1 METLRKIIEEKKR
14 KGEEKKPYYGIR
26 KLSVGIVSCMLGHLL
41 FFASPVVVSA
51 VEATPEDVSIIQMQS
66 VKGEAIER
74 SATLVAVTGA
84 TGIRAAS
91 GNIDSENLGY
101 APNAKYSFQDLKF
114 DPEKLSKTN
123 SARQIQFKIY
133 GKHNIAASTDNWKIN
148 LQIDE
153 RIAKHV
159 IGIEVEPKRL
169 TEANP
174 RPIRRALTRKSDTIG
189 RMTNIWEVNYIRSE
203 NGVFAGGETT
213 DTQTAHNGII
223 YLDKPLNKILEEIG
237 DENLTNERLFYR
249 IYLTSVQ
256 DKGAIV
262 PGIASTGFFKI
273 NGLDIQIETIE
284 SSGNEKWFKHA
295 AVEGR
300 YVRSDKFKNPG
311 GAINQNGAIVVD
323 HKISKNTNFAYISAK
338 NKPWTLE
345 YGVDP
350 RLVKYIGGIEL
361 YYMDA
366 ADYVNPDYSL
376 KNKANRKVRDLSI
389 VRTAGHKKY
398 GYGDITENQFTQIVD
413 VHGGRPEPITIRYV
427 YKLNKPINEILEEL
441 RREAGVEEGEAFGK
455 DFIFSAWIT
464 DKTKD
469 ALITNTY
476 GTGYYRI
483 QDIDGDGKL
492 DEEEANNEQSP
503 YIGVPKITAPYEG
516 DNKVK
521 AVVHLNEN
529 AGKGNKA
536 QLINKNGVVVATINN
551 VDAEEN
557 GIPKT
562 IDRELEFTVTDSSV
576 LGKAGDKLTVKIIPS
591 DERYEKAEEAETKV
605 KEAPKAVKDPLRV
618 VKGKDLTEDTVL
630 AKKGV
635 ENSNKMP
642 GGTTY
647 RWKTAPNTSQAGNTT
662 GIVSVTVPD
671 REEAFEV
678 TVPIEVFLADAD
690 KYTPQ
695 TTSII
700 KEYGTSTTEEEI
712 IGAVTVPGYPEDTVD
727 ELEIALDNATQIPD
741 GNTAGDY
748 PVDVTVTYPDGSEDK
763 VQVTVTVKEQKDNEK
778 YIPEFDQIN
787 KNYGEAT
794 TEEEIKGALKEESVP
809 ENTEVTVKNPENLPD
824 GMTEGTFEIEVTV
837 EYPDGTSEDTTVQV
851 VVTDNRTD
859 AEKYT
864 PEFDQIEK
872 NYGEATTEEE
882 IKGALKEE
890 SVPENTEVTV
900 KNPES
905 LPDGM
910 TEGTFE
916 IEVTVE
922 YPDGTSEDTTVQV
935 VVTDNR
941 TDAEKYTP
949 EFNQIEKNHGE
960 ATTEEEIK
968 GALKEESV
976 PENTEVT
983 VKNPENLPDGM
994 TEGTFEIEVTVE
1006 YPDGTSEDTTVQV
1019 VVTDNRTDAEK
1030 YTPEFNQIEK
1040 NHGEATTEEEIKGA
1054 LKEESVP
1061 ENTEVTVKNPES
1073 LPDGMTEGTF
1083 EIEVT
1088 VEYPD
1093 GTSEDTTVQVVVT
1106 DNFLVVTKNPPKQI
1120 DGQRVAENTNV
1131 ITANLTFTVEGV
1143 HDEGLNSGLSID
1155 ENGNLTGTPKLNWG
1169 DKNSDTYEEQT
1180 VVLHAIATAESGS
1193 KKPVTISVVV
1203 QRDTDGDGEPDITD
1217 TDDDGDGFTDIEEEE
1232 KGTDPKDPDSVP
1244 QVDPIVAPT
1253 IGEIED
1259 QTVVEGNA
1267 ITPVTPEVTE
1277 GSNVT
1282 VEGLPEG
1289 VMFENGTIQGTPK
1302 VTWNGSEESRAITVT
1317 VKAEKDGATARETFV
1332 ITVQRDT
1339 DGDGEPDITDTDDD
1353 GDGFTDIEEEEKGT
1367 DPKDPDSVPQVDPIV
1382 APTIGEIEDQTVVEG
1397 NAITP
1402 VTPEVTEGSN
1412 VTVEGLPEGV
1422 MFENGTI
1429 QGTPKVTWNGS
1440 EESRAITVTVKAEKD
1455 GATGRETFVITVQRD
1470 TDGDG
1475 EPDITDTDDDGDG
1488 FTDIE
1493 EEEKGTDP
1501 KDPDSVPQVD
1511 PIVAPTIG
1519 EIEDQ
1524 TVVEGNAITPVTPEV
1539 TEGSNVTVEG
1549 LPEGVMF
1556 ENGTIQGTP
1565 KVTWNGSEESR
1576 AITVTV
1582 KAEKDGATARET
1594 FVITVQRDTDGDGEP
1609 DITDT
1614 DDDGD
1619 GFTDIEEEEKG
1630 TDPKDPN
1637 SVPQVDPKPVKP
1649 DQKQDPEI
1657 SQNKV
1662 VNNVVNNSYKKP
1674 ISNAPK
1680 TGDFGNGTGYTGLA
1694 ALAAGLMLLL
1704 GIKKKRKEE
1713 DGEE

>member
-66 VKGEAIER
+66 VKGETIER

-809 ENTEVTVKNPENLPD
+809 ENMEVTVKNPENLPD

-872 NYGEATTEEE
+872 NY
-882 IKGALKEE
+882 
-890 SVPENTEVTV
+890 
-900 KNPES
+900 
-905 LPDGM
+905 
-910 TEGTFE
+910 
-916 IEVTVE
+916 
-922 YPDGTSEDTTVQV
+922 
-935 VVTDNR
+935 
-941 TDAEKYTP
+941 
-949 EFNQIEKNHGE
+949 
-960 ATTEEEIK
+960 
-968 GALKEESV
+968 
-976 PENTEVT
+976 
-983 VKNPENLPDGM
+983 
-994 TEGTFEIEVTVE
+994 
-1006 YPDGTSEDTTVQV
+1006 
-1019 VVTDNRTDAEK
+1019 
-1030 YTPEFNQIEK
+1030 
-1040 NHGEATTEEEIKGA
+1040 GEATTEEEIKGA

-1367 DPKDPDSVPQVDPIV
+1367 DPKDP
-1382 APTIGEIEDQTVVEG
+1382 
-1397 NAITP
+1397 
-1402 VTPEVTEGSN
+1402 
-1412 VTVEGLPEGV
+1412 
-1422 MFENGTI
+1422 
-1429 QGTPKVTWNGS
+1429 
-1440 EESRAITVTVKAEKD
+1440 
-1455 GATGRETFVITVQRD
+1455 
-1470 TDGDG
+1470 
-1475 EPDITDTDDDGDG
+1475 
-1488 FTDIE
+1488 
-1493 EEEKGTDP
+1493 
-1501 KDPDSVPQVD
+1501 
-1511 PIVAPTIG
+1511 
-1519 EIEDQ
+1519 
-1524 TVVEGNAITPVTPEV
+1524 
-1539 TEGSNVTVEG
+1539 
-1549 LPEGVMF
+1549 
-1556 ENGTIQGTP
+1556 
-1565 KVTWNGSEESR
+1565 
-1576 AITVTV
+1576 
-1582 KAEKDGATARET
+1582 
-1594 FVITVQRDTDGDGEP
+1594 
-1609 DITDT
+1609 
-1614 DDDGD
+1614 
-1619 GFTDIEEEEKG
+1619 
-1630 TDPKDPN
+1630 N

>member
-262 PGIASTGFFKI
+262 PDIASTGFFKI

-935 VVTDNR
+935 VVTDN
-941 TDAEKYTP
+941 
-949 EFNQIEKNHGE
+949 
-960 ATTEEEIK
+960 
-968 GALKEESV
+968 
-976 PENTEVT
+976 
-983 VKNPENLPDGM
+983 
-994 TEGTFEIEVTVE
+994 
-1006 YPDGTSEDTTVQV
+1006 
-1019 VVTDNRTDAEK
+1019 
-1030 YTPEFNQIEK
+1030 
-1040 NHGEATTEEEIKGA
+1040 
-1054 LKEESVP
+1054 
-1061 ENTEVTVKNPES
+1061 
-1073 LPDGMTEGTF
+1073 
-1083 EIEVT
+1083 
-1088 VEYPD
+1088 
-1093 GTSEDTTVQVVVT
+1093 
-1106 DNFLVVTKNPPKQI
+1106 FLVVTKNPPKQI

-1367 DPKDPDSVPQVDPIV
+1367 DPKDP
-1382 APTIGEIEDQTVVEG
+1382 
-1397 NAITP
+1397 
-1402 VTPEVTEGSN
+1402 
-1412 VTVEGLPEGV
+1412 
-1422 MFENGTI
+1422 
-1429 QGTPKVTWNGS
+1429 
-1440 EESRAITVTVKAEKD
+1440 
-1455 GATGRETFVITVQRD
+1455 
-1470 TDGDG
+1470 
-1475 EPDITDTDDDGDG
+1475 
-1488 FTDIE
+1488 
-1493 EEEKGTDP
+1493 
-1501 KDPDSVPQVD
+1501 
-1511 PIVAPTIG
+1511 
-1519 EIEDQ
+1519 
-1524 TVVEGNAITPVTPEV
+1524 
-1539 TEGSNVTVEG
+1539 
-1549 LPEGVMF
+1549 
-1556 ENGTIQGTP
+1556 
-1565 KVTWNGSEESR
+1565 
-1576 AITVTV
+1576 
-1582 KAEKDGATARET
+1582 
-1594 FVITVQRDTDGDGEP
+1594 
-1609 DITDT
+1609 
-1614 DDDGD
+1614 
-1619 GFTDIEEEEKG
+1619 
-1630 TDPKDPN
+1630 N

>member
-809 ENTEVTVKNPENLPD
+809 ENMEVTVKNPENLPDGMTEGTFEIEVTVEYPDGTSEDTTVQVVVTDNRTDAEKYTPEFNQIEKNYGEATTEEEIKGALKEESVPENTEVTVKNPENLPD

-864 PEFDQIEK
+864 PEFNQIEK

-949 EFNQIEKNHGE
+949 EFNQIEKN
-960 ATTEEEIK
+960 
-968 GALKEESV
+968 
-976 PENTEVT
+976 
-983 VKNPENLPDGM
+983 
-994 TEGTFEIEVTVE
+994 
-1006 YPDGTSEDTTVQV
+1006 Y
-1019 VVTDNRTDAEK
+1019 
-1030 YTPEFNQIEK
+1030 
-1040 NHGEATTEEEIKGA
+1040 GEATTEEEIKGA

-1232 KGTDPKDPDSVP
+1232 KGTDPKDP
-1244 QVDPIVAPT
+1244 
-1253 IGEIED
+1253 
-1259 QTVVEGNA
+1259 N
-1267 ITPVTPEVTE
+1267 
-1277 GSNVT
+1277 
-1282 VEGLPEG
+1282 
-1289 VMFENGTIQGTPK
+1289 
-1302 VTWNGSEESRAITVT
+1302 
-1317 VKAEKDGATARETFV
+1317 
-1332 ITVQRDT
+1332 
-1339 DGDGEPDITDTDDD
+1339 
-1353 GDGFTDIEEEEKGT
+1353 
-1367 DPKDPDSVPQVDPIV
+1367 SVPQVDPIV

-1501 KDPDSVPQVD
+1501 KDP
-1511 PIVAPTIG
+1511 
-1519 EIEDQ
+1519 
-1524 TVVEGNAITPVTPEV
+1524 
-1539 TEGSNVTVEG
+1539 
-1549 LPEGVMF
+1549 
-1556 ENGTIQGTP
+1556 
-1565 KVTWNGSEESR
+1565 
-1576 AITVTV
+1576 
-1582 KAEKDGATARET
+1582 
-1594 FVITVQRDTDGDGEP
+1594 
-1609 DITDT
+1609 
-1614 DDDGD
+1614 
-1619 GFTDIEEEEKG
+1619 
-1630 TDPKDPN
+1630 N